1 MEGKAGK
8 AKRTE
13 VLSHHRG
20 AQLRYSWRAW
30 KIKDSFRILGD
41 DHVKVR
47 NTFTGS
53 RNRRA
58 GAGWGRAGQA
68 GGCVCGSMPGPFC
81 PTYSDCVGRRK
92 GWRALC
98 CWNLDM
104 RLPWKPAD
112 PVSEGVELQCESP
125 RGFEMNQLGRAHPTL
140 PFPREARP
148 HTVYAA
154 PCSGKFLSLLG
165 CFEPVLLCP
174 VGTVPW
180 LPQTEVQRPQ
190 LG

>member
-58 GAGWGRAGQA
+58 GRGGAGRGRREAVFAVVCQGPSVPPTVTVWEGGKAGEHCA
-68 GGCVCGSMPGPFC
+68 VGIWTCGSLGNLLIPCLRVWNF
-81 PTYSDCVGRRK
+81 SV
-92 GWRALC
+92 RAQGDL
-98 CWNLDM
+98 
-104 RLPWKPAD
+104 K
-112 PVSEGVELQCESP
+112 
-125 RGFEMNQLGRAHPTL
+125 
-140 PFPREARP
+140 
-148 HTVYAA
+148 
-154 PCSGKFLSLLG
+154 
-165 CFEPVLLCP
+165 
-174 VGTVPW
+174 
-180 LPQTEVQRPQ
+180 
-190 LG
+190 